1 MMALR
6 TRGALREGG
15 ESDRPAL
22 RGKHGRPVPLV
33 SRIPA
38 TLAHLTLQA
47 LHHGVPSD
55 LLAPCAVQ
63 QLLLTRGGAPG
74 TKLSNAPLAG
84 GDERV
89 AASGRWR
96 RVLEDDGRV

>member
-1 MMALR
+1 MALR

-15 ESDRPAL
+15 ESDTPAL
-22 RGKHGRPVPLV
+22 QGKLGQPVPLV

-38 TLAHLTLQA
+38 TLTHLTLQA

-55 LLAPCAVQ
+55 LLVSCAAR
-63 QLLLTRGGAPG
+63 QLPLTRGGAPG
-74 TKLSNAPLAG
+74 IELSNAPLAG

-89 AASGRWR
+89 RVSGRWR
-96 RVLEDDGRV
+96 RVLEDEGRV